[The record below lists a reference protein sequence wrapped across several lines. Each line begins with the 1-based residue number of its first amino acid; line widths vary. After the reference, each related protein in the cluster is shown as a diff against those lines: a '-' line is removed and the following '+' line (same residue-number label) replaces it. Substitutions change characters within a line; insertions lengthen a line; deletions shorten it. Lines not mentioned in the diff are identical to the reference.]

1 MRGTRVRTC
10 SGGFGHTHPVR
21 HTEFWARMER
31 ALGRAY
37 ARSWADQH
45 VMSELGER
53 TATEALEAGVP
64 PLTVWRTVWS
74 ELGLPGTDR

>member
-1 MRGTRVRTC
+1 
-10 SGGFGHTHPVR
+10 
-21 HTEFWARMER
+21 MER

-53 TATEALEAGVP
+53 TAAEALEAGVP
-64 PLTVWRTVWS
+64 PLTVWRVVWS
-74 ELGLPGTDR
+74 ELDLPGTER